1 MKVSAALS
9 KKNILLVDDA
19 ISMRHT
25 IKAMLRAQG
34 FENLIE
40 ANDGEA
46 ALDILQKKDVSLIIS
61 DWMMPNMS
69 GLELFDVLKQDD
81 KLKEIP
87 FILLTGNDQKEN
99 VTEALKTGIKNYMV
113 KPFKPG
119 KLLEKVVSLLSEED
133 VSHS

>member
-40 ANDGEA
+40 ANDGEE